1 MASGDRVRTFIQ
13 GFDEKL
19 SGGIP
24 EGSIVLLCGEP
35 GTMKSTLAFN
45 LLYHNAMRESRH
57 GVYITL
63 EQGREGLTH
72 HLRQMG
78 LDPKDVEDHVS
89 VVDLGMIRKN
99 LEGGSES
106 WFEIFRMYAMNL
118 KRTLGFD
125 LLVID
130 SLAVLETMARF
141 QNPREDLFR
150 TFEWIRDLDATVI
163 MIQEM
168 STPTD
173 PYGRYGEEFLADGI
187 IVVKMQSVDDANVQR
202 RIRCVK
208 LRATAHSP
216 NFYTLIYQ
224 NGLFQV
230 TRVIGE

>member
-1 MASGDRVRTFIQ
+1 MASGDRIRTFIQ

-24 EGSIVLLCGEP
+24 ERSIVLLCGEP

-45 LLYHNAMRESRH
+45 VLYHNALRESRN

-63 EQGREGLTH
+63 EQGREGFTT

-99 LEGGSES
+99 LQGIQES
-106 WFEIFRMYAMNL
+106 WFEIFRMYATNL
-118 KRTLGFD
+118 KKTLGFD

-130 SLAVLETMARF
+130 SLPVLEVMAKF
-141 QNPREDLFR
+141 TSPREDLFKL
-150 TFEWIRDLDATVI
+150 FEWIRDLDATVF
-163 MIQEM
+163 MVSEM
-168 STPTD
+168 STPQD
-173 PYGRYGEEFLADGI
+173 PYGKYGEEFLADGI
-187 IVVKMQSVDDANVQR
+187 IVVKMQSVDDANIQR

-208 LRATAHSP
+208 LRGTSHSP

-230 TRVIGE
+230 TRVLAD

>member
-1 MASGDRVRTFIQ
+1 MAGGERVRTFIQ

-24 EGSIVLLCGEP
+24 PGSIVLLCGEP

-45 LLYHNAMRESRH
+45 VLYHNAMRESRN

-63 EQGREGLTH
+63 EQSREGLAH

-89 VVDLGMIRKN
+89 IVDLGMIRKN
-99 LEGGSES
+99 LEGVQES
-106 WFEIFRMYAMNL
+106 WFEIFRMYASNL

-130 SLAVLETMARF
+130 SMAVLETMAGF
-141 QNPREDLFR
+141 AKPREELFKL
-150 TFEWIRDLDATVI
+150 FEWIRDLDATVF
-163 MIQEM
+163 MVQEM
-168 STPTD
+168 STPQD
-173 PYGRYGEEFLADGI
+173 PYGKYGEEFLADGI
-187 IVVKMQSVDDANVQR
+187 IVVKMQAVDDANIQR

-208 LRATAHSP
+208 LRSTSHSP

-230 TRVIGE
+230 TRVLGD